1 MTITNQGPPARGRT
15 ASAAQPTTRLPSTR
29 ERRPALAALAVLLIA
44 GGAVLA
50 GWLALRQSQTESY
63 LYISDPVDK
72 GERITGQALSST
84 DLPAEGVPYILESE
98 ADEVVGQYAQVD
110 LVPGTVLTRSM
121 VGAAPELAPG
131 RSLIGLALEPGFVV
145 DDVSSGDPVTVVLFS
160 SDGNSHQPEEITSGV
175 VRDVEKS
182 ESGNAL
188 VTVEVLRNCAPDFTV
203 GAARGDVALATDAP
217 QDEGVERCG
226 AAADSNLESPSD

>member
-1 MTITNQGPPARGRT
+1 MTITNQGTPRRGRNSPT
-15 ASAAQPTTRLPSTR
+15 APATRLPSAR

-63 LYISDPVDK
+63 LYIADPVDK
-72 GERITGQALSST
+72 GERITGQALGST
-84 DLPAEGVPYILESE
+84 DLPAEGVPYILESD
-98 ADEVVGQYAQVD
+98 AAEVVGQYAQVD

-121 VGAAPELAPG
+121 LGQEPELGQG

-145 DDVSSGDPVTVVLFS
+145 DDVSPGDPVTLVLINPN
-160 SDGNSHQPEEITSGV
+160 GNTHRPEQVTSGV

-182 ESGNAL
+182 DSGSAL
-188 VTVEVLRNCAPDFTV
+188 VSVEVLRECAPDFTV
-203 GAARGDVALATDAP
+203 GAANGDVALAMDAP
-217 QDEGVERCG
+217 QDEGVERCSG
-226 AAADSNLESPSD
+226 APARSSDETPSN